1 MAKVI
6 TQLYEKGNHAVE
18 IYPNIVKENIP
29 NDAIETNKIVDE
41 SITADKISSGAV
53 TSDKLDS
60 GAVTTD
66 KLSFGAVT
74 GDNIDYKTIT
84 SDNIQDGEVKTINL
98 EDGAVTSNKL
108 DFNLYYY
115 TGTIEKSGSF
125 YITFELYSITDL
137 DVNTATKSD
146 FLKLL
151 YENRKDATIYMAGH
165 DISNNTL
172 KVYRVY
178 LPNDSTI
185 NINSV
190 DETAN
195 IDIVDVIKTPIFH

>member
-18 IYPNIVKENIP
+18 IYPNIARENIP
-29 NDAIETNKIVDE
+29 NDAITTDKIVDE
-41 SITADKISSGAV
+41 SITADKISSSAV

-60 GAVTTD
+60 GAVTTS
-66 KLSFGAVT
+66 KLGFGAVT

-98 EDGAVTSNKL
+98 EDGAVTKDKL
-108 DFNLYYY
+108 AFNLYYY
-115 TGTIEKSGSF
+115 TGTIATSTF
-125 YITFELYSITDL
+125 YITFELYSITNL
-137 DVNTATKSD
+137 DVNTASTSD

-195 IDIVDVIKTPIFH
+195 IDIQDVIKTPIFH

>member
-18 IYPNIVKENIP
+18 IYPNIARENIP
-29 NDAIETNKIVDE
+29 NDAITTDKIVDE
-41 SITADKISSGAV
+41 SITADKISSSAV
-53 TSDKLDS
+53 TEDKLDNGVVTTS
-60 GAVTTD
+60 KLAFFAVTGDNIAYQTIVSDNILDGEVTTD
-66 KLSFGAVT
+66 KLS
-74 GDNIDYKTIT
+74 
-84 SDNIQDGEVKTINL
+84 S
-98 EDGAVTSNKL
+98 GAVTSDKL